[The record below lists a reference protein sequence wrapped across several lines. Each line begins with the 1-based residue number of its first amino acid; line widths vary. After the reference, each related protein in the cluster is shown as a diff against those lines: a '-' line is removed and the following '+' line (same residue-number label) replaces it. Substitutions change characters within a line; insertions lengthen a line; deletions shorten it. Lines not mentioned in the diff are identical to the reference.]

1 MRCFSLKLV
10 EMNGLSVGGFFFGMV
25 ICGPSV
31 VFSACF
37 FGGYD
42 GCQSADRGCGWFGGV
57 GVVEA
62 FCSVG
67 MGVGVGGVGNRG
79 GSVVSGGRDASV
91 ADGGADGEGARWRI
105 CCRFPDGIFRELRE
119 DLPNRLPFM
128 LDIVDFF
135 S

>member
-62 FCSVG
+62 FCSMG

-79 GSVVSGGRDASV
+79 GSVVSGGGDASV
-91 ADGGADGEGARWRI
+91 ANGGARWRD
-105 CCRFPDGIFRELRE
+105 CCRFPDVILGELRE
-119 DLPNRLPFM
+119 DFPYRLRFT
-128 LDIVDFF
+128 LDITDFF

>member
-67 MGVGVGGVGNRG
+67 IIINKINKHVHTT
-79 GSVVSGGRDASV
+79 GS
-91 ADGGADGEGARWRI
+91 EWRLFLKPI
-105 CCRFPDGIFRELRE
+105 TW
-119 DLPNRLPFM
+119 
-128 LDIVDFF
+128 
-135 S
+135 